1 MCFFPGASVART
13 GAFPLLSIFMNF
25 KSGTQLLVQAIA
37 LIAAIGFSTGAQQS
51 VRPPAGYPPLPDW
64 VAIQHDIHYDR
75 YAATILDV
83 LQPKQRAVAK
93 APAVV
98 VFHGGGWIHSG
109 KETAYTSLCLPYLQ
123 RGFVVFNVEYRVAS
137 QATAPAAVTDA
148 LDATHWVFQH
158 ARQYNIDPK
167 RIVITGGSAG
177 GHLALMVGM
186 TPKSAHLGPVEP
198 VAAVIDG
205 YGITDAVELLNG
217 PHHQTWANDW
227 IPAGPQCVEL
237 ARKVSPMTYVRHDLP
252 PIFILQG
259 AEDNT
264 VPTEQSIRLHDAL
277 TMDGVP
283 NEIDIVPNAKH
294 GLSRDQWP
302 AANEKIFAFLR
313 AHGIE
318 GPVAAP

>member
-1 MCFFPGASVART
+1 MNPIPSSAYR
-13 GAFPLLSIFMNF
+13 SI
-25 KSGTQLLVQAIA
+25 QLLA
-37 LIAAIGFSTGAQQS
+37 LIVAVVLSAPAQQS
-51 VRPPAGYPPLPDW
+51 ARPVAAYPPLPDW
-64 VAIQHDIHYDR
+64 ISIQRDIHYDR
-75 YAATILDV
+75 YPATILDV
-83 LQPKQRAVAK
+83 LQPKKRAAAK

-167 RIVITGGSAG
+167 KIVITGGSAG

-186 TPKSAHLGPVEP
+186 TPKSARLGPIDP
-198 VAAVIDG
+198 VAAIIDG

-217 PHHQTWANDW
+217 PHHQEWANQW

-237 ARKVSPMTYVRHDLP
+237 ARSVSPMTYVRHDLP
-252 PIFILQG
+252 PIFIVQG
-259 AEDNT
+259 SDDNT

-277 TMDGVP
+277 DMDGVP
-283 NEIDIVPNAKH
+283 NEIDMVPNAKH
-294 GLSRDQWP
+294 GLSREQWGP
-302 AANEKIFAFLR
+302 ADEKIFAFLK

-318 GPVAAP
+318 GPAAVQ